1 MDRPTP
7 LIQAVS
13 TPAYGRLEIVASDG
27 KRYSAD
33 LSLFRAVSCFPRN
46 ADEWSRVS
54 IDSYGLGLI
63 WACRFEVHADQV
75 IGLADRITS
84 ATAAA

>member
-7 LIQAVS
+7 LIRAVS
-13 TPAYGRLEIVASDG
+13 TPEYGRVEIDTSDG
-27 KRYSAD
+27 KRYSAE
-33 LSLFRAVSCFPRN
+33 LSLFRSVACFPRTEE
-46 ADEWSRVS
+46 AWRRVS
-54 IDSYGLGLI
+54 IDSYGLGLV
-63 WACRFEVHADQV
+63 WASRFEVHADQV